1 MCLPSKLLSRYI
13 VRPRSYLGD
22 SVVRLILLL
31 AGNEVAML
39 SKLFFPDFIKSLT
52 VDALVGRRACF

>member
-1 MCLPSKLLSRYI
+1 MLSRYI

-39 SKLFFPDFIKSLT
+39 SQLFFPDFIKSLT

>member
-39 SKLFFPDFIKSLT
+39 SQLFFPDFIKGLT
-52 VDALVGRRACF
+52 VDALVGRRTSF

>member
-1 MCLPSKLLSRYI
+1 MCLRSKLLSRYI
-13 VRPRSYLGD
+13 VRPKSYLGD

-39 SKLFFPDFIKSLT
+39 SKLFFPDFIKGLT
-52 VDALVGRRACF
+52 VDALVGCRACF

>member
-1 MCLPSKLLSRYI
+1 MCLPSNLLSHYI
-13 VRPRSYLGD
+13 VRPKSYLGD

-52 VDALVGRRACF
+52 VDALVGRGACF

>member
-1 MCLPSKLLSRYI
+1 MYLPSKLLSRYI
-13 VRPRSYLGD
+13 VRPWSYLGD

-39 SKLFFPDFIKSLT
+39 SKLFFPDFIKGLT
-52 VDALVGRRACF
+52 VDALVGRRASF

>member
-1 MCLPSKLLSRYI
+1 MLSRYI

-39 SKLFFPDFIKSLT
+39 GELFFSDFIKSLT

>member
-1 MCLPSKLLSRYI
+1 MLSRYI

-39 SKLFFPDFIKSLT
+39 SKLFFPDFIKGLT
-52 VDALVGRRACF
+52 VDALVGRRASF

>member
-1 MCLPSKLLSRYI
+1 MYLPSKLLSRYI

-39 SKLFFPDFIKSLT
+39 SKLFFPDFIKGLT
-52 VDALVGRRACF
+52 VDALVGRRTSF

>member
-1 MCLPSKLLSRYI
+1 MCLPSKLLSHYI
-13 VRPRSYLGD
+13 VRPKSYLGD

-39 SKLFFPDFIKSLT
+39 SKLFFPNFIKSLT
-52 VDALVGRRACF
+52 VDALVGRGACF